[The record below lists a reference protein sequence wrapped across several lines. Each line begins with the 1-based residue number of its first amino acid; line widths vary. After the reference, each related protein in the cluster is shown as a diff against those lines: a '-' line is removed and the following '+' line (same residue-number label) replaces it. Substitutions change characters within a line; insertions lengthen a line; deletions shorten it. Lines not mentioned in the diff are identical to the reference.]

1 VTTRPPIG
9 NLRFPWGIVLSCTA
23 AGARSR
29 YTDTL
34 NLVLEFSAMTNVN
47 RKEIKEIIQA
57 ALAKCLPSSRV
68 SAGGQ
73 GSARELYES
82 SEVQAIKEEIVQVG
96 KKLWLRE
103 YVDGNGGNISYRV
116 SKDYVLCTPTMC
128 SKGDLTTDSLC
139 LVDFNNQKIAG
150 DYSQTSEILLHFEIY
165 KAVPQARAV
174 IHCHPPHATAYAITG
189 MIPQGEII
197 PEQEVFVGPVAVA
210 PYDTPG
216 TKAFAETVLPYA
228 RNHNT
233 ILLENHGIVCWADTV
248 THAEWY
254 VEVVDTYCRTL
265 LLAAQIGA
273 PIRHIPAEKI
283 SGLLDIKRKLG
294 LPDSRF
300 DKLEDGRADRLEH
313 SDSAKS
319 ILKNNTAQARVG
331 EASGVNGNEER
342 AFAELVDKITD
353 EVMRFGMSHKK

>member
-1 VTTRPPIG
+1 
-9 NLRFPWGIVLSCTA
+9 
-23 AGARSR
+23 
-29 YTDTL
+29 
-34 NLVLEFSAMTNVN
+34 MTSPN
-47 RKEIKEIIQA
+47 RKEIREIIEE
-57 ALAKCLPSSRV
+57 ALSKCLPTTNVSS
-68 SAGGQ
+68 GGPDV
-73 GSARELYES
+73 ARELFGS
-82 SEVQAIKEEIVQVG
+82 AKVQAIKEEIVQVG

-103 YVDGNGGNISYRV
+103 YVDGNGGNISYRI
-116 SKDYVLCTPTMC
+116 SDDYVLCTPTMR
-128 SKGDLTTDSLC
+128 SKGDLTTDCLC
-139 LVDFNNQKIAG
+139 LVDFNNQKICG
-150 DYSQTSEILLHFEIY
+150 EYSQTSEILLHFEIY
-165 KAVPQARAV
+165 KAVLEARSV

-216 TKAFAETVLPYA
+216 TKAFAETILPYA

-265 LLAAQIGA
+265 LLAAQIGT
-273 PIRHIPAEKI
+273 PIKRIPAEKI

-294 LPDSRF
+294 LPDARF
-300 DKLEDGRADRLEH
+300 DKLENKNRGDSGGSSLAKPGRIPQTRPAN
-313 SDSAKS
+313 A
-319 ILKNNTAQARVG
+319 AAM
-331 EASGVNGNEER
+331 NGNEKR

-353 EVMRFGMSHKK
+353 EVMRFGTDHKK

>member
-1 VTTRPPIG
+1 
-9 NLRFPWGIVLSCTA
+9 
-23 AGARSR
+23 
-29 YTDTL
+29 
-34 NLVLEFSAMTNVN
+34 MTSPN
-47 RKEIKEIIQA
+47 RKEIREIIQQ
-57 ALAKCLPSSRV
+57 ALSKCLPTGNDSN
-68 SAGGQ
+68 GGQ
-73 GSARELYES
+73 DAARELFS
-82 SEVQAIKEEIVQVG
+82 CARVQAIKDEIVQVG

-103 YVDGNGGNISYRV
+103 YVDGNGGNISCRI
-116 SKDYVLCTPTMC
+116 SDNYVLCSPTMR
-128 SKGDLTTDSLC
+128 SKGDLTTDCLC
-139 LVDFNNQKIAG
+139 LVDFNNQKIFG
-150 DYSQTSEILLHFEIY
+150 EYSQTSEILLHFEIY
-165 KAVPQARAV
+165 KAVPEARAV

-216 TKAFAETVLPYA
+216 TKAFAETILPYA

-273 PIRHIPAEKI
+273 PIKRIPREKI
-283 SGLLDIKRKLG
+283 GGLLDIKRKLG
-294 LPDSRF
+294 LPDARF
-300 DKLEDGRADRLEH
+300 DKLENGNRAD
-313 SDSAKS
+313 SGASSPAKS
-319 ILKNNTAQARVG
+319 TVIPQTRPADATPM
-331 EASGVNGNEER
+331 NGNEAR

-353 EVMRFGMSHKK
+353 EVVRFGTDHKK